1 MGALI
6 GFFMLLLSSMS
17 IFGIFILTYLFM
29 GLGLSKIAKNEG
41 KGKRFL
47 AWIPIIN
54 IVLLGMLVED
64 DVYEKIRGKFTIIIG
79 VSMFLAL
86 FIGKG
91 FITYLALALS
101 ISALF
106 FITNR
111 YSKHVTA
118 HTVIAVITFG
128 LSMPFQLFSFRKRK
142 PLSKIAY

>member
-1 MGALI
+1 MGAII
-6 GFFMLLLSSMS
+6 GLLMLLLGSMS
-17 IFGIFILTYLFM
+17 LFGFFILPYLFM

-91 FITYLALALS
+91 FITYLPLALS
-101 ISALF
+101 IYAFF
-106 FITNR
+106 FIANR
-111 YSKHVTA
+111 YSKNVTA

-128 LSMPFQLFSFRKRK
+128 LSMPFQLFRFRKRK
-142 PLSKIAY
+142 PLTKIAY